1 MHGEHASARPSRN
14 ASLDAF
20 IAAAQT
26 PGRRRDRVAKYMATV
41 SGWAWS
47 GVTLTVIQANGLTS
61 AQRSRG
67 SVVVMF
73 FTIEASPE
81 GIDQIM

>member
-1 MHGEHASARPSRN
+1 
-14 ASLDAF
+14 
-20 IAAAQT
+20 
-26 PGRRRDRVAKYMATV
+26 MATV